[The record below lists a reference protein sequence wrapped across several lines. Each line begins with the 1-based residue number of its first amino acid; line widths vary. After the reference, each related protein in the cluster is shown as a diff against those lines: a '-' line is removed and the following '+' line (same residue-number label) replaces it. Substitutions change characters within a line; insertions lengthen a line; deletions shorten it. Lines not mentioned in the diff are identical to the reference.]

1 LHFIFS
7 IAIENIFVTML
18 ECGVTGVCLYGAC
31 VEQRFGRSVSTW
43 AAAHVPAAA
52 PIASSCPGTLT
63 MTPAVTSVC
72 VARCTGSHRAGTIEI
87 PFCESRIVYLWPLK
101 VHTPHL
107 KSHSG
112 RAAARSGCCKESRI
126 IFIAAPSRPGLF
138 YSACVLYVCVWSS
151 RVRPSGLLS
160 TACVCAPK
168 RLSFASLR
176 SSRQAN
182 SSRLKIGTNGIDF
195 WLVISWLSQRN
206 ECPFVGAH
214 RISIKRQPCS
224 ISTFFFISG
233 SNGFFICFAPQKP
246 TPRRVMARDYS
257 WPSSNFICSA
267 PFGDCVLDW

>member
-18 ECGVTGVCLYGAC
+18 ECGVSGVCLYGAC

-101 VHTPHL
+101 VHAPLL

-138 YSACVLYVCVWSS
+138 YSACVLYGVRLELSGPAVRAVIYGLCV
-151 RVRPSGLLS
+151 RAKEALL
-160 TACVCAPK
+160 
-168 RLSFASLR
+168 RFAS
-176 SSRQAN
+176 Q
-182 SSRLKIGTNGIDF
+182 
-195 WLVISWLSQRN
+195 
-206 ECPFVGAH
+206 
-214 RISIKRQPCS
+214 QP
-224 ISTFFFISG
+224 
-233 SNGFFICFAPQKP
+233 
-246 TPRRVMARDYS
+246 
-257 WPSSNFICSA
+257 PSKLFPAEN
-267 PFGDCVLDW
+267 WH